1 MADNLNSQVF
11 SEHLQ
16 TTFRLC
22 VEGAVPLPLEL
33 CAVTQNDQG
42 PRVEQ
47 FSLLFRGPLKP
58 HFPQGTYT
66 VEHEKLGK
74 FDLFLVPLGPD
85 SAGMR
90 YQAIFSR
97 MRQALDSPA

>member
-16 TTFRLC
+16 TTFR
-22 VEGAVPLPLEL
+22 VYVPGAVPLPLEL
-33 CAVTQNDQG
+33 FEVSEKDQS
-42 PRVEQ
+42 PQVEQ
-47 FSLLFRGPLKP
+47 FSLVFRGPLKP

-85 SAGMR
+85 SSGMR
-90 YQAIFSR
+90 YQAIFCR
-97 MRQALDSPA
+97 TRRPLDHPA

>member
-1 MADNLNSQVF
+1 MAGNLNSQVF
-11 SEHLQ
+11 AEHLQ
-16 TTFRLC
+16 TTFRVC
-22 VEGAVPLPLEL
+22 VAGAVPLPLEL
-33 CAVTQNDQG
+33 CEVTEKDPSPQ
-42 PRVEQ
+42 VEQ
-47 FSLLFRGPLKP
+47 FSLVFRGPLKS
-58 HFPQGTYT
+58 HFLQGTYT

-97 MRQALDSPA
+97 MRQAR